1 MKNKYFYNP
10 QTLRYEEVKTSLRMK
25 ILMWVGVML
34 ILVATVF
41 LVTSISFYFFPT
53 VKEKILIE
61 RQALLEKQYSPL
73 NKKVEEM
80 NHLMQE
86 IEKRDN
92 QVYRVIFGADP
103 IPDENR
109 QQFINSQVE
118 EEEVAKMSN
127 NEMLVDLTKNLY
139 TLEARVKV
147 QGESFD
153 QLSSLLKNQAQ
164 RLNSIP
170 AIQPISNLQLNRISS
185 GFGRRTDP
193 IYKVMK
199 SHEGIDFSAP
209 MGTPIYATAN
219 GVVSES
225 GDTKNGYGIH
235 VVINHGFGYKTLYG
249 HMMKT
254 NVKVGKS
261 VKRGQ
266 VIGWVGNTGKSTAP
280 HCHYEV
286 RINNQPVDPIN
297 YFYNDLTPAQYE
309 YLLKAAASSTQSMD

>member
-34 ILVATVF
+34 ILIATVF

-61 RQALLEKQYSPL
+61 RQVLLEKQYSPL

-92 QVYRVIFGADP
+92 QVYRIIFGADP

-127 NEMLVDLTKNLY
+127 NEMLIDLTKNLY

-286 RINNQPVDPIN
+286 RVNNQPVDPIN